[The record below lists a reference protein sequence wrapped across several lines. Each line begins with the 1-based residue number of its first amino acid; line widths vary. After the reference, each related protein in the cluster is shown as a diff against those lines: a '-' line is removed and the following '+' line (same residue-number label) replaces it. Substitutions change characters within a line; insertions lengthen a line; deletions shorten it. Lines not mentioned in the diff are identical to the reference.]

1 MLLSKA
7 FIGQKAELFARKIV
21 ALLSRTAPRDLYDI
35 HNMIKQDVFSDPDI
49 RARIQSH
56 PMVEWKMSR

>member
-1 MLLSKA
+1 MLLNKA
-7 FIGQKAELFARKIV
+7 FIGQKAEEQAFLSDFANKRY
-21 ALLSRTAPRDLYDI
+21 SPE
-35 HNMIKQDVFSDPDI
+35 KQFFDPNI